1 MRPDTHY
8 ILGPQEFRDFIDN
21 FEYQEDLPEEL
32 RNGAF
37 IARAIMDEPAPDETE
52 IGLTIIGINGEVFE
66 ADRNDNEYDAFISR
80 LTGQAVMIGKDMTV
94 AETVVL
100 FRRDD
105 DGDITA
111 VMPFEEGS
119 PNMMTCYA
127 HVGQHSSCDIGW
139 VTEDTFAA
147 AEDEYR
153 SLHKELTS
161 EPFNYKFL
169 IIDDLTALGLEERQT
184 LSPTI

>member
-1 MRPDTHY
+1 MRPATHY
-8 ILGPQEFRDFIDN
+8 ILGPKEFRDFIDN

-37 IARAIMDEPAPDETE
+37 IARAIMDEPAPEETE
-52 IGLTIIGINGEVFE
+52 IDLTIIGLNGQVFE
-66 ADRNDNEYDAFISR
+66 AGRNDNEYDAFISQ
-80 LTGQAVMIGKDMTV
+80 LTGQTVMIGKDMTV

-100 FRRDD
+100 FRRDE
-105 DGDITA
+105 DGDVTA

-139 VTEDTFAA
+139 VAEGTFPAT
-147 AEDEYR
+147 EDEYR
-153 SLHKELTS
+153 ALRAELTS
-161 EPFNYKFL
+161 QPFNYKFL
-169 IIDDLTALGLEERQT
+169 IVDDLTVLGLEERP
-184 LSPTI
+184 SPAPSI